1 MVTQVIQ
8 QNVLSLAQEGE
19 PDAIAT
25 LINHVISKKGVTA
38 TAKTKGTCLHIVL
51 VSDRVP
57 NQASCVRFIHDGIIR
72 LNPKYIESVRL
83 YGRHSDQKWPSWT
96 ELLELKQPAYSSAP
110 AATLPLP
117 AIPGPQPKRK
127 PTKLKTKY
135 RKKIPLL
142 LLGSICWILVAA
154 VGFVVRAK
162 MDSQV
167 AASDQQPTSVQ
178 QQTPKTTTKPQ
189 AVPKTTQRIGAVPPP
204 PKALAKP
211 AAKPPAPKTAPKP
224 QAVPETTQKPGVA
237 APPKNSPIPS
247 PAANKPTSNTSEQ
260 PKASPAPVQN
270 LAPISTSEPPSEN
283 AATFI
288 TIKAVGDI
296 VPGTNFPNNR
306 LPSNNKELF
315 RNVKPYLQG
324 ADILFGN
331 FESTLTNYPRTS
343 KDTSRAMVHAFRT
356 PPNYASLLKETGF
369 DVLSVANN
377 HSLDFSVVGFTDTMK
392 NIKSAGM
399 TPVGKKNE
407 VAYVNVKNIR
417 VAFIGFSHLELHN
430 TVNDIASAKAL
441 VLEAKKNADMVVV
454 SFHGG
459 AEGTGAMRVKNR
471 QENFYGENRGNLVL
485 FSRTMIDNGADLV
498 LGHGPHVARAM
509 ELYKGKLIA
518 YSLGNFVGYKSLS
531 TWGALGHSLIL
542 EVKLNQQGNFVSG
555 NIIPVQLDRRG
566 IPYPDKQL
574 RSVQLIRNL
583 TKMDFPN
590 TPLKIDSKGQINKD

>member
-1 MVTQVIQ
+1 MVSQVIE
-8 QNVLSLAQEGE
+8 QNVLSLAQQGD
-19 PDAIAT
+19 PDAIAV
-25 LINHVISKKGVTA
+25 LINKVVSKKGVTA
-38 TAKTKGTCLHIVL
+38 TAKSKGTCLHIVL
-51 VSDRVP
+51 ESDRVP
-57 NQASCVRFIHDGIIR
+57 NQASCVRFVHDGMIR
-72 LNPKYIESVRL
+72 LNPKYIDSVRL
-83 YGRHSDQKWPSWT
+83 YGRRSDQKWPTWT
-96 ELLELKQPAYSSAP
+96 ELVELRQSAYASTST
-110 AATLPLP
+110 ATLPRLVT
-117 AIPGPQPKRK
+117 PGPQPKRK
-127 PTKLKTKY
+127 TTKLKTKY

-167 AASDQQPTSVQ
+167 AASQQPTSAQRQIAKQAV
-178 QQTPKTTTKPQ
+178 PKTTQKIGVVPLPPPKTSPKPQ
-189 AVPKTTQRIGAVPPP
+189 AVPKTTQ
-204 PKALAKP
+204 
-211 AAKPPAPKTAPKP
+211 KT
-224 QAVPETTQKPGVA
+224 GVA
-237 APPKNSPIPS
+237 APKKSPIPS
-247 PAANKPTSNTSEQ
+247 PAANKPT
-260 PKASPAPVQN
+260 PKTSPAPVQN
-270 LAPISTSEPPSEN
+270 LAPVSTSEPSEN

-315 RNVKPYLQG
+315 KNVKPYLQG

-356 PPNYASLLKETGF
+356 PPNYATLLKETGF

-377 HSLDFSVVGFTDTMK
+377 HSLDFSVVGFADTMK

-417 VAFIGFSHLELHN
+417 VAFIGFSHLALHN
-430 TVNDIASAKAL
+430 SVNDIASAKAL
-441 VLEAKKNADMVVV
+441 VLEAKKNANMVVV

-459 AEGTGAMRVKNR
+459 AEGTGAMHVKNR

-498 LGHGPHVARAM
+498 LGHGPHVPRAM

-531 TWGALGHSLIL
+531 TWGVLGQSLIL
-542 EVKLNQQGNFVSG
+542 ELKLNPQGDFVSG
-555 NIIPVQLDRRG
+555 KIIPVQLNRQG
-566 IPYPDKQL
+566 IPYIDQQF

-583 TKMDFPN
+583 TKSDFPN
-590 TPLKIDSKGQINKD
+590 NSLKIDSKGEINKD

>member
-1 MVTQVIQ
+1 MVSQVIE
-8 QNVLSLAQEGE
+8 QNVLSLAQQGD
-19 PDAIAT
+19 PDAIAV
-25 LINHVISKKGVTA
+25 LINKVVSKKGVAA
-38 TAKTKGTCLHIVL
+38 TAKSKGTCLHIVL
-51 VSDRVP
+51 ESDRVP

-72 LNPKYIESVRL
+72 LNPKYIDSVRV
-83 YGRHSDQKWPSWT
+83 YGRRSDQKWPTWT
-96 ELLELKQPAYSSAP
+96 ELVELRQSAYASTSS
-110 AATLPLP
+110 ATLPRLVT
-117 AIPGPQPKRK
+117 PGPGPKRK
-127 PTKLKTKY
+127 PVRLKTKY

-167 AASDQQPTSVQ
+167 AASSPQPTSVQ
-178 QQTPKTTTKPQ
+178 RQT
-189 AVPKTTQRIGAVPPP
+189 PKTTQRIGAVPLPP
-204 PKALAKP
+204 PK
-211 AAKPPAPKTAPKP
+211 TSPKP
-224 QAVPETTQKPGVA
+224 KAVPKTTQKTGIA
-237 APPKNSPIPS
+237 APPKKSPIPS
-247 PAANKPTSNTSEQ
+247 PAANKPTPKASEQ
-260 PKASPAPVQN
+260 PKPVQN
-270 LAPISTSEPPSEN
+270 LAPVSTSEPPSEN

-315 RNVKPYLQG
+315 KNVKPYLQG

-343 KDTSRAMVHAFRT
+343 KDTSRPMVHAFRT
-356 PPNYASLLKETGF
+356 PPNYANLLKETGF

-377 HSLDFSVVGFTDTMK
+377 HSLDFSVVGFADTMK

-459 AEGTGAMRVKNR
+459 AEGTGALHVKNQ

-498 LGHGPHVARAM
+498 LGHGPHVTRAM

-531 TWGALGHSLIL
+531 TWGVLGQSLIL
-542 EVKLNQQGNFVSG
+542 EVKLNQQGDFVSG
-555 NIIPVQLDRRG
+555 KIIPVQLNRQG
-566 IPYPDKQL
+566 IPYIDQQF

-583 TKMDFPN
+583 TKGDFPN
-590 TPLKIDSKGQINKD
+590 TPLKINNKGEINKE